1 MSLNQR
7 LSRLREQIPMVS
19 PSEAQ
24 RRQRAGAALIDV
36 READEIA
43 QGMAE
48 GAQPLGR
55 GYLEIR
61 IAEAVPDDDQPVL
74 VICGSSTRSLLAA
87 DDLKKLGY
95 RDVGVVEGGFNQ
107 WKDEGLPV
115 VAPER
120 ADADARQRYARQMVL
135 PEVGEAGQAKL
146 GKARVLLI
154 GAGGLGSPAALYL
167 AGAGVGTL
175 GLVDHD
181 RVDRSNLHR
190 QVLHRD
196 DRVGWP
202 KTQSARATI
211 EALNPRVAV
220 QIHDLRLNSG
230 NVDSLFSGYDIVVDG
245 SDNFPTRYLVNDACL
260 KLGLVCI
267 YGAVQGFEGQVSVFP
282 AGGRPCYR
290 CLFSEPPPAQFA
302 PSCNEAGVI
311 GIVPGLIGLLQAM
324 EVIKQVLGIGES
336 LAGRLLL
343 FDGRDT
349 RMRELKLAADP
360 ACAYCRP
367 GAKFPGYVDYVQFC
381 GSRTADAHR
390 AGPDDE
396 LASHG

>member
-1 MSLNQR
+1 
-7 LSRLREQIPMVS
+7 MVS

-24 RRQRAGAALIDV
+24 RLQQAGAALIDV

-43 QGMAE
+43 QGLPE

-61 IAEAVPDDDQPVL
+61 IGESVPDLDHPVL
-74 VICGSSTRSLLAA
+74 VICGASTRSLLSA
-87 DDLKKLGY
+87 DDLIKLGY
-95 RDVGVVEGGFNQ
+95 RNVSAVDGGFNR

-115 VAPER
+115 ALPER

-167 AGAGVGTL
+167 AAAGIGTL

-202 KTQSARATI
+202 KTRSARATI
-211 EALNPRVAV
+211 EALNPRVEV
-220 QIHDLRLNSG
+220 DEHRLRLASD
-230 NVDSLFSGYDIVVDG
+230 NVESVFSGYDIVVDG

-260 KLGLVCI
+260 KLGLPCI
-267 YGAVQGFEGQVSVFP
+267 YGAVQGFEGQVSVFA

-290 CLFSEPPPAQFA
+290 CLFSEPPPARFA

-311 GIVPGLIGLLQAM
+311 GVVPGVIGLLQAM
-324 EVIKQVLGIGES
+324 EVIKLVLDIGRS
-336 LAGRLLL
+336 LAGRLIL
-343 FDGRDT
+343 FDARET
-349 RMRELKLAADP
+349 RMRELKLAGDP
-360 ACAYCRP
+360 ECAYCRA
-367 GAKFPGYVDYVQFC
+367 GAEFPGYVDYVRFC
-381 GSRTADAHR
+381 GD
-390 AGPDDE
+390 GPAVE
-396 LASHG
+396 TEPQARPANR